1 MNSNLFIKNKVCDRC
16 VFSVNKIL
24 DDLNIK
30 HKFISLGEYRI
41 DLLNNSKSDKLKSE
55 LKNLGFDLIGDK
67 KKIISSKIKSVL
79 VNVLSNSNVEDKL
92 ISSIL
97 LKKFSYSYNHLNK
110 VFKSTE
116 KISIEKYFLKLKIE
130 KIKEYLSYDELSIKE
145 ISYKLG
151 YNSVSHLSN
160 HFKKATGFS
169 PSYYKKNKFSR
180 DGLNLND

>member
-1 MNSNLFIKNKVCDRC
+1 MVCDRC
-16 VFSVNKIL
+16 VFSVNRVL
-24 DDLNIK
+24 DDLEIRYK
-30 HKFISLGEYRI
+30 YISLGEYRANI
-41 DLLNNSKSDKLKSE
+41 KNNTVLNQLKSE
-55 LKNLGFDLIGDK
+55 LEKLGFDLIGDK
-67 KKIISSKIKSVL
+67 KKIISSKIKSIL

-145 ISYKLG
+145 ISYQLG

-169 PSYYKKNKFSR
+169 PSHYKKNKFSR

>member
-1 MNSNLFIKNKVCDRC
+1 M
-16 VFSVNKIL
+16 
-24 DDLNIK
+24 
-30 HKFISLGEYRI
+30 
-41 DLLNNSKSDKLKSE
+41 
-55 LKNLGFDLIGDK
+55 
-67 KKIISSKIKSVL
+67 
-79 VNVLSNSNVEDKL
+79 
-92 ISSIL
+92 
-97 LKKFSYSYNHLNK
+97 KKFSYSYNHLNK

-145 ISYKLG
+145 ISYQLG

-169 PSYYKKNKFSR
+169 PSHYKKNKFSR